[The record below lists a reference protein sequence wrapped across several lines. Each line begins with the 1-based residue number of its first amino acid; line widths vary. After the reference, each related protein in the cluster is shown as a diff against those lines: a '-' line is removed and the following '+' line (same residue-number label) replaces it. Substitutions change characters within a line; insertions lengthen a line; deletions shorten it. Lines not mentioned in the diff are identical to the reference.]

1 MNRRPLVVS
10 ECSRVESSLLDEERG
25 LHTGWFKKGP
35 RFVHLSL
42 PVSCFVVFC
51 FIEQEFR
58 SGGDRRSLLIWSIT
72 TMSARHDT
80 TGLFKTFRD
89 PAGSVK

>member
-1 MNRRPLVVS
+1 MKSVGYILAGSKKVLVS
-10 ECSRVESSLLDEERG
+10 F
-25 LHTGWFKKGP
+25 T
-35 RFVHLSL
+35 LSL